1 MRVKRRRNLTQHIRG
16 EGNIEKGMQMSLVST
31 IEAARVAHQFF
42 DLVTIFRNGERF
54 ADAPNTQIRL
64 RDANLAQWTACESQ
78 KI

>member
-1 MRVKRRRNLTQHIRG
+1 
-16 EGNIEKGMQMSLVST
+16 MSLVST